1 MPHRISPDKLH
12 HSKWTAVQPEGGEKH
27 FMVISLVRDEDE
39 HVVDVILQAV
49 LTKREFTLHWR
60 DLKDDQTWQ
69 MGWQ

>member
-12 HSKWTAVQPEGGEKH
+12 HSKWTAVQAEGGEKH